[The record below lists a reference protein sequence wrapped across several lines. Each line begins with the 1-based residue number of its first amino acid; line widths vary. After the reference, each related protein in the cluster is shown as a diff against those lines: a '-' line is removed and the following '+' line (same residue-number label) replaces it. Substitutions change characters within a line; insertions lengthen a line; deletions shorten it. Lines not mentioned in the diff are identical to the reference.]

1 MGRTG
6 TIIRES
12 FNIMDQDADGYMNFN
27 ELVYA
32 LRLIGISTDYRKLY
46 KNNKIIYNVKEY
58 SKIARKEL
66 GEVTPHEKLIHTLKK
81 LDKDNTGY
89 LNVDTIIFLV
99 MTMSNVLSDEDCSN
113 FKKFVD
119 PDNKSFI
126 SLENFAQKILS

>member
-1 MGRTG
+1 MARTS
-6 TIIRES
+6 TIISES
-12 FNIMDQDADGYMNFN
+12 FIIMDKDADGFVSLN

-32 LRLIGISTDYRKLY
+32 LRFIGISTDYSKLY
-46 KNNKIIYNVKEY
+46 QNNKITYNLEEY

-66 GEVTPHEKLIHTLKK
+66 GKLTPQKKLIHTLKN

-99 MTMSNVLSDEDCSN
+99 MTMSNVLSDEDCNN

-119 PDNKSFI
+119 PDNKNLI
-126 SLENFAQKILS
+126 PLEEFAQKIFS